1 MKIGTKSVLY
11 GYHQFLIHPFFVA
24 WGWTKLYGFPWDPR
38 LWACFF
44 LHDLGYWGKP
54 NMDGPEGE
62 KHVLWGAEVI
72 HRLFDP
78 LDGTIGV
85 DAKRESFEWGYLSL
99 LHSRYYAKQMN
110 AQPSRLCFADK
121 LAFILY
127 PEWLALTL
135 YWLTGEWKEYYEA
148 HKHEV
153 NYPPEAKVTMKL
165 WFHQSRKY
173 VAEWIKQFMSGDRE
187 DTWTRAKPS
196 H

>member
-38 LWACFF
+38 LWVAFVV
-44 LHDLGYWGKP
+44 HDLGYWGKP
-54 NMDGPEGE
+54 NMDGTEGE
-62 KHVLWGAEVI
+62 KHVLFGARI
-72 HRLFDP
+72 MRHF
-78 LDGTIGV
+78 GY
-85 DAKRESFEWGYLSL
+85 EWDSLSRY
-99 LHSRYYAKQMN
+99 HSRYWAKKSNQP
-110 AQPSRLCFADK
+110 PSRLCFADK

-127 PEWLALTL
+127 PEWLCFTL